1 MSKKTV
7 SKYTKAV
14 GVKASQIKALVKQG
28 YTIGQIAAKY
38 KISRVTLYKRF
49 PEVKGLSSHGSRVS
63 KKLK

>member
-1 MSKKTV
+1 MSKKIV

-14 GVKASQIKALVKQG
+14 GVKASAIKALVKQG

-49 PEVKGLSSHGSRVS
+49 PEVKGMSSHGARVS